1 MSLVR
6 VIILREWGPMQ
17 IRSVKAA
24 VLYNQSYHKASN
36 LRQFYFVEVKRL
48 RTTKPSYIDEW
59 G

>member
-17 IRSVKAA
+17 IRSLKAA
-24 VLYNQSYHKASN
+24 FLYNQSHNKASI
-36 LRQFYFVEVKRL
+36 LRQFYFIEVKRL
-48 RTTKPSYIDEW
+48 RTTKNEW